1 VITGDFYNYFRIL
14 NTCDFFEGC
23 LLQIF
28 SDKMRVAAVRSFA
41 KSQLNLPL
49 EYLRDLLYF
58 DKLEDV
64 IDYLES
70 LGYKN
75 LKEIKNNI

>member
-1 VITGDFYNYFRIL
+1 
-14 NTCDFFEGC
+14 
-23 LLQIF
+23 
-28 SDKMRVAAVRSFA
+28 MRVAAVRSFA